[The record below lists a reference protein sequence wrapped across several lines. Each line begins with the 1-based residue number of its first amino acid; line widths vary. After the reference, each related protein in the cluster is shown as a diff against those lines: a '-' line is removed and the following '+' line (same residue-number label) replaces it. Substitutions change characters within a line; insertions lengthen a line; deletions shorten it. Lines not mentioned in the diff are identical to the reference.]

1 MSTHPLGFIDRY
13 VPASAGPGGASGVTL
28 LLLHGT
34 GGDETDLIPLGEA
47 LLPGA
52 AILSPR
58 GKVLEGN
65 APRFF
70 RRLAEGV
77 FDQEDL
83 ALRTEELARYIEA
96 AIKAYKLD
104 GDKVYAVGFSNGA
117 NIATSLLLRRP
128 GLLRGAVLLSPMVPF
143 EPDAP
148 PDLNG
153 TGVFIGAGR
162 TDPIAPPDHAERL
175 AALLRR
181 AGADLTLHWHP
192 GGHMIARSELEAARQ
207 WLAARI
213 AAPIH
218 RSAG

>member
-1 MSTHPLGFIDRY
+1 MSTHPLGFIHRY
-13 VPASAGPGGASGVTL
+13 VPASAGPGVASGVTL

-52 AILSPR
+52 AILSLR
-58 GKVLEGN
+58 GKVLEGD

-83 ALRTEELARYIEA
+83 ALRTDELARFIEA
-96 AIKAYKLD
+96 AIRAYELD
-104 GDKVYAVGFSNGA
+104 GENVYAVGFSNGA
-117 NIATSLLLRRP
+117 NIGTSLLLRRP
-128 GLLRGAVLLSPMVPF
+128 GLLRGAVLVSPMVPF

-148 PDLNG
+148 PDLSA

-162 TDPIAPPDHAERL
+162 TDPIATPDHTERL

-181 AGADLTLHWHP
+181 SGADVTLYWHP
-192 GGHMIARSELEAARQ
+192 GGHTISRSEMEAARH
-207 WLAARI
+207 WLAARVG
-213 AAPIH
+213 APIH
-218 RSAG
+218 P